1 MKTVRILILE
11 DDLETLSV
19 LLSRLS
25 SLEKELEERTPPRDF
40 SVVTLS
46 EYTQVEEYI
55 NKNSEF
61 KFDAVLLDR
70 DCRAG
75 GSFHVLNIE
84 AIGADKIISISSMP
98 QYNEE
103 AVKRGVKHVVWK
115 DYQDLADFSD
125 NVIKELREI
134 LRVTP

>member
-1 MKTVRILILE
+1 MKTIRILILE

-19 LLSRLS
+19 LLKKLSLLEKDLEES
-25 SLEKELEERTPPRDF
+25 SLPRDF

-55 NKNSEF
+55 NKNKEQ

-70 DCRAG
+70 DCKAG
-75 GSFHVLNIE
+75 GSFHVLNIS

-103 AVKRGVKHVVWK
+103 AVQRGVKHVVWK
-115 DYQDLADFSD
+115 DYQNLTDFAGK
-125 NVIKELREI
+125 VIKELIGI
-134 LRVTP
+134 LK

>member
-1 MKTVRILILE
+1 MKNINILILE
-11 DDLETLSV
+11 DDLETLSI
-19 LLSRLS
+19 LMNKLS
-25 SLEKELEERTPPRDF
+25 SLEKELEESSLPRVF

-55 NKNSEF
+55 NKNDRF

-70 DCRAG
+70 DCKAG

-103 AVKRGVKHVVWK
+103 AVERGVKHVVWK
-115 DYQDLADFSD
+115 DYQNLNDFSD
-125 NVIKELREI
+125 NVIKKLREM
-134 LRVTP
+134 LK

>member
-19 LLSRLS
+19 LLNKLYL
-25 SLEKELEERTPPRDF
+25 LERELEESTLPRVF
-40 SVVTLS
+40 SLVTLS

-55 NKNSEF
+55 NKNAEF

-70 DCRAG
+70 DCKTG
-75 GSFHVLNIE
+75 GSFHVLDIE
-84 AIGADKIISISSMP
+84 AVGADKIISISSIP

-103 AVKRGVKHVVWK
+103 AVSRGVKHVVWK
-115 DYQDLADFSD
+115 DYKNLTEFSD
-125 NVIKELREI
+125 NVIKKFKEI
-134 LRVTP
+134 LK